1 MFVFG
6 SKQTTFFPLENAGSR
21 PFTTVEEYRHP
32 MFQSLCNIG
41 QAPLVF
47 FCCLISALSGCGNS
61 GRPIS
66 TPVGERSNSSD
77 TGVASDTDGA
87 TAGTLDVDE
96 NSEFTSETLDRE
108 ASIAKVE
115 DLLGEGKLEAAATS
129 LRELLVQDPND
140 VEVVFRLATVTG
152 QLGDLEAAIDLLG
165 AIPADHPQAGFPA
178 VGQSADWC
186 LQLGRY
192 DDAEERYRQLLV
204 THPAAPQANR
214 KLALILNRRGRRHE
228 AARYILRLC
237 LQGNVKSD
245 ELHSLMHLS
254 DAMYDDP
261 GAGEE
266 DQAYYPI
273 GTSADARKL
282 FMEEDYQ
289 AALELLGENASLE
302 LLTPALLAF
311 YGRVAAEA
319 QDDQEF
325 NRWLAFTNETTQQ
338 FSEYWSA
345 LGTFLMLQGKPES
358 ATRSLIEALD
368 RDPTDLRS
376 VGRLRSLL
384 ETLGRGSE
392 AAVWKER
399 WETLRRI
406 LRINNQIADAVTPN
420 TDAMIRLAGELES
433 VGRRLEAN
441 LWRLMAA
448 QYQQL
453 PREETQ
459 QLNSVFRKLVSM
471 NRGMPTEQER
481 LCGLNR
487 GVFPLPEITPDE
499 QLLARGKRFDLGV
512 TGAPEVARFKNV
524 AGELGLNHAF
534 HVAKEPNEYGFA
546 VYQSIGG
553 GVAVLDYDRD
563 GMADLYFAQGG
574 CDPPEYRGAESNQL
588 FRNLGDSLQDS
599 TAWAG
604 AEERRYS
611 IGVTAGDWNQD
622 GFVDLVVGNLG
633 ANTLLTNNGDG
644 TFTSSQFDDR
654 DDTAVM
660 TTSLAMGDLTGDA
673 RPDLFE
679 VNYLDDEDLPRRPR
693 IGIGGEILESMNPLD
708 FTAGVD
714 RVFIQSN
721 DGSRTI
727 ENIGGDSGVSRAGL
741 GVVVGRF
748 DRESGNQIFVAND
761 LYANQL
767 WSYSPAD
774 RQWLEQAMLRGC
786 AHGFNGGSTASMGVA
801 AGDLNGNGSL
811 DLHVTNFQNES
822 VSLFVN
828 DQGFFQDRNVQFD
841 LARPSTSVLGFGTQT
856 LDYDNDGILDLVVA
870 NGHIEKAVDLN
881 APFLQPAQLFR
892 NRGDRFELM
901 EVADDSGY
909 WQRNHVGRALAK
921 LDFDRDGRQDFVVT
935 HVGETSALL
944 LNRTELKNHWFQ
956 LEIVGVVSERDAIGG
971 RVVVRSGNV
980 EITEWLNAGDGFICR
995 NEPVLS
1001 FGVGNAFSLDEVV
1014 IHWPSGKQQI
1024 FRDVKADQ
1032 RCLLVEGQAELFSLF
1047 DMSD

>member
-1 MFVFG
+1 M
-6 SKQTTFFPLENAGSR
+6 L
-21 PFTTVEEYRHP
+21 
-32 MFQSLCNIG
+32 QSLYDIG
-41 QAPLVF
+41 HAPSVLFCWLV
-47 FCCLISALSGCGNS
+47 LIFLGCDQSAESTSGHE
-61 GRPIS
+61 
-66 TPVGERSNSSD
+66 GERSSSAEVD
-77 TGVASDTDGA
+77 GVS
-87 TAGTLDVDE
+87 DVDAASAREFGGDE
-96 NSEFTSETLDRE
+96 NAEFTSEPLGRE

-115 DLLGEGKLEAAATS
+115 DLLGKGKLEAAATS
-129 LRELLVQDPND
+129 LRALLVKDPND

-165 AIPADHPQAGFPA
+165 TIPVDHPQAGFPA

-204 THPAAPQANR
+204 THPAAPEANR

-261 GAGEE
+261 DAAGTADD

-273 GTSADARKL
+273 GKSADARKL

-289 AALELLGENASLE
+289 AALELLREDVSLE
-302 LLTPALLAF
+302 LLPPALLAF
-311 YGRVAAEA
+311 YGRVVAEA

-345 LGTFLMLQGKPES
+345 VGTFLMLQGKQEF
-358 ATRSLIEALD
+358 AARGLIEALD

-420 TDAMIRLAGELES
+420 TEAMIRLAVELES

-448 QYQQL
+448 HYQQL
-453 PREETQ
+453 PREEMQ
-459 QLNSVFRKLVSM
+459 QINSVFRELLAK

-499 QLLARGKRFDLGV
+499 RLLARGKRLDLGLS
-512 TGAPEVARFKNV
+512 GAPEIARFTNV
-524 AGELGLNHAF
+524 ADEFGLNHAF
-534 HVAKEPNEYGFA
+534 HVAKVPNEYGFA

-563 GMADLYFAQGG
+563 GMADLYFTQGG
-574 CDPPEYRGAESNQL
+574 CDPPEYRGIESNQL
-588 FRNLGDSLQDS
+588 FRNLGESLQDS
-599 TAWAG
+599 TGMAG

-622 GFVDLVVGNLG
+622 GFVDIVVGNLG

-644 TFTSSQFDDR
+644 TFTSSQLDDR

-673 RPDLFE
+673 IPDLFE
-679 VNYLDDEDLPRRPR
+679 VNYLDDEDLPRRPG
-693 IGIGGEILESMNPLD
+693 IGTGGEILESMNPLD
-708 FTAGVD
+708 FVAGVD

-721 DGSRTI
+721 DGSWAV
-727 ENIGGDSGVSRAGL
+727 ENVGGESGIGRAGL
-741 GVVVGRF
+741 GAVVGRF
-748 DRESGNQIFVAND
+748 DRDSGNQIFVAND

-774 RQWLEQAMLRGC
+774 RQWLDQAMLRGC

-822 VSLFVN
+822 VSLYVN
-828 DQGFFQDRNVQFD
+828 EQGFFQDRNVQFD
-841 LARPSTSVLGFGTQT
+841 LARPSASVLGFGTQA
-856 LDYDNDGILDLVVA
+856 LDYDNDGTLDLVVA

-881 APFLQPAQLFR
+881 APFFQPAQLFR
-892 NRGDRFELM
+892 NVGDRFELM
-901 EVADDSGY
+901 DVADDSGY
-909 WQRNHVGRALAK
+909 WQRDHVGRALAK

-944 LNRTELKNHWFQ
+944 LNRTESTNHWFQ
-956 LEIVGVVSERDAIGG
+956 LEIVGAVSERDAIGS
-971 RVVVRSGNV
+971 RVVVRNGDV
-980 EITEWLNAGDGFICR
+980 ELTEWLNAGDGFLCR

-1001 FGVGNAFSLDEVV
+1001 FGVGNALSLDEVV
-1014 IHWPSGKQQI
+1014 IHWPSGKRQT

-1032 RCLLVEGQAELFSLF
+1032 RYLLVEGQTELFPF
-1047 DMSD
+1047 VDMVD